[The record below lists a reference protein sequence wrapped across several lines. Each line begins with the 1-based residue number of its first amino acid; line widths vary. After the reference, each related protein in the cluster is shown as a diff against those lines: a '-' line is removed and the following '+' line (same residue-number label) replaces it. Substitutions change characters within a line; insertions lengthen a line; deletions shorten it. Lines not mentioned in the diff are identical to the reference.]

1 MLKVTTALP
10 RFFAVDV
17 LVHARVVVPHA
28 QGLCYVVPLPTW
40 EQLLS
45 NADDGLA
52 PQLGK
57 LMMFS

>member
-28 QGLCYVVPLPTW
+28 QGLCAVVPLPTW

-45 NADDGLA
+45 YADGLA
-52 PQLGK
+52 LQLGK